1 MRLAAQWGVGN
12 YIALWVK
19 PYSCSRIWDDGLLS
33 EGDVYSFWLCDFA
46 INVYLFW
53 LCDLVID
60 VYSFWLCDLAIF
72 VRGGHDVWC
81 PGHMVCSQG
90 CPRHVE
96 WELAFQS
103 EVLTGVPSNLYLSFL
118 YNNGRWKT
126 KRIHLVC
133 CPHCASL
140 PNSQCV
146 WIMTSFLHH
155 SWMLICNIWFL
166 FFVTVMLIHRCIRR
180 ARMQVSGK
188 NYPIFDC
195 KIWRDKNFCASN

>member
-1 MRLAAQWGVGN
+1 MRLAAQWGVEN

-46 INVYLFW
+46 IDLYSFWLCDLAIDVYSFWLCDFAINVYSFW

-103 EVLTGVPSNLYLSFL
+103 EVLTGIPSNLYLSFL

-146 WIMTSFLHH
+146 SGSWHH
-155 SWMLICNIWFL
+155 SYTTVGCSYVISDS
-166 FFVTVMLIHRCIRR
+166 FF
-180 ARMQVSGK
+180 S
-188 NYPIFDC
+188 
-195 KIWRDKNFCASN
+195 